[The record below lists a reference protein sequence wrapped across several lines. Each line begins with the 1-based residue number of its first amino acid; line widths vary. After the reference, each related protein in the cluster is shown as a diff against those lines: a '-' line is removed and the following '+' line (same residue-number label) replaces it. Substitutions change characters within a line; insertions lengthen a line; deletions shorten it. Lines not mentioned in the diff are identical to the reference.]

1 MNKNF
6 CALPWLHLHPY
17 PSGKVFRCCAANKN
31 PWKVGNLTTQT
42 LDEIANS
49 EEMNKTRYMMMND
62 IPVPECAECMDKERG
77 GVESD
82 RLFNNELYKDQI
94 EDLVKKTNPDGTLN
108 FKFKM
113 LHMSIRHSNLCNFS
127 CRMCVPRYSSVIAA
141 EEGIYD
147 WEHDKKTDKWTKMIY
162 ELPGTK
168 NAVMDINTVRPNYLE
183 ELMTYLPDV
192 INIAILGGESILIH
206 DHWVILD
213 KLIEI
218 GRTDANV
225 IMFTNLSKLH
235 YKDKYIVDYIKK
247 FNKFELYVSLDG
259 SGPRAEIFR
268 NGTVWSHIVK
278 NLKTLRDNQ
287 IRPFVHTTVS
297 AMNVWHLPDF
307 QKYLIE
313 NDYFDAT
320 STSYKLNILV
330 RPNELNMQL
339 LPNSYKAIVE
349 EKIKKHQNWLNDVVK
364 NSYLASGWDQVIS
377 YMYSEDKSHMFPKFL
392 EFNKKLDDRRG
403 QNMFDAF
410 PELKDLPSL
419 YTG

>member
-127 CRMCVPRYSSVIAA
+127 CRMCVPRSSSVIAA

-192 INIAILGGESILIH
+192 INIAI
-206 DHWVILD
+206 
-213 KLIEI
+213 
-218 GRTDANV
+218 
-225 IMFTNLSKLH
+225 
-235 YKDKYIVDYIKK
+235 
-247 FNKFELYVSLDG
+247 
-259 SGPRAEIFR
+259 
-268 NGTVWSHIVK
+268 
-278 NLKTLRDNQ
+278 
-287 IRPFVHTTVS
+287 
-297 AMNVWHLPDF
+297 
-307 QKYLIE
+307 
-313 NDYFDAT
+313 
-320 STSYKLNILV
+320 
-330 RPNELNMQL
+330 
-339 LPNSYKAIVE
+339 
-349 EKIKKHQNWLNDVVK
+349 
-364 NSYLASGWDQVIS
+364 
-377 YMYSEDKSHMFPKFL
+377 
-392 EFNKKLDDRRG
+392 
-403 QNMFDAF
+403 
-410 PELKDLPSL
+410 
-419 YTG
+419 